1 MATKKYTIMKSIIIL
16 FTLFLL
22 GSCTVTKRV
31 HNPGWHVEFYGSQ
44 KRHNES
50 VERAYACVSN
60 EEDNIEVAQNI
71 EVGYLQNE
79 PSKILETQVDL
90 RDKETTYLEE
100 NGKGR
105 SQSDF
110 HQRKLTKD
118 VKAIETVET
127 VESSETQRFLPTSLK
142 VALILV
148 IGSILSF
155 VLGVVNISWILYFL
169 AVALAIVSAILVL
182 KSYSIIIKNKK
193 VWKGRVLVWI
203 LFGISMLISG
213 LGLFA
218 GLLLASGFSGIEF
231 M

>member
-1 MATKKYTIMKSIIIL
+1 MRL
-16 FTLFLL
+16 FCLMLLLTVL
-22 GSCTVTKRV
+22 GSCTVTRRV
-31 HNPGWHVEFYGSQ
+31 HNSGWHVEFHGSQ
-44 KRHNES
+44 KRQNGS
-50 VERAYACVSN
+50 IERAYTCVSN
-60 EEDNIEVAQNI
+60 EEDEKEVAQNI

-79 PSKILETQVDL
+79 PSKILEMQVDL

-118 VKAIETVET
+118 IKAIETVETVET

-142 VALILV
+142 VAFILV

-155 VLGVVNISWILYFL
+155 VLGVVSISWILYFL
-169 AVALAIVSAILVL
+169 AFALAIVSAILVL
-182 KSYSIIIKNKK
+182 KAYSIIIKNKK